1 MNPFNPKNMSE
12 NVINIKI
19 TLTIF
24 LIATNC
30 IISFSYWTLLIF
42 ITCLSTTLASF
53 WASKVKKV
61 ISIVIDIR
69 INPISTSH
77 LLISICTNIDTLFSL
92 AYRMAMF
99 WYSIW
104 LIRIIIISKKRTI
117 KLIIHISLFVSLP
130 IFFCS
135 V

>member
-1 MNPFNPKNMSE
+1 MNSFNSKNMPE

-19 TLTIF
+19 TMAIF
-24 LIATNC
+24 LSTTNC
-30 IISFSYWTLLIF
+30 IISFSCWTRLNF
-42 ITCLSTTLASF
+42 VTYLSTTFTRFLT
-53 WASKVKKV
+53 SKIKKI